1 MAISNALQNAT
12 SGLQAAQAALNA
24 ISDNIANVNTPGYTR
39 KTIVQQQAVVGG
51 SGQGVDVTGVQR
63 VTNQYLQSASL
74 TAGSDSS
81 RYGVYSQFMDNAQ
94 GLFGDPTSSDAFFNL
109 SSTISADFASAAN
122 DPTSS
127 LLQGQA
133 LNSVSNFLGNASRI
147 NTQISALGASVDSQ
161 TTSDVSQ
168 VNTLLG
174 QISSLNSDIARA
186 SVSGGDV
193 TGSQNQEQQLVT
205 QLSSLMNINVTQ
217 TPQGGV
223 NIRSTE
229 GIALVGDSGASTLTY
244 NVSGTTPG
252 YITAMT
258 PGAPSGAQPIT
269 INSGEIKGLLDLRN
283 TALPGLSNQ
292 LGEYV
297 SRTAQSLNAASNA
310 STASPPPA
318 SLTGRNTGLDITTA
332 ASNFTGQATVA
343 ITNAAGV
350 VQQSVAI
357 DFGTGNGNGT
367 MTVGGVAT
375 SFTPATFLSTLN
387 SSLGTSGSATFSNGA
402 LTIAATGSNGVAINE
417 GTSQKAGQGFSQFF
431 GLNDLI
437 TSTGISTYD
446 TGMTTAD
453 ANGFTPGGTISLE
466 VSGSDGQPLRQVTV
480 TVPPASSPTMGDLI
494 NALNN
499 NTTGVGLYGAFGL
512 DTQGDLTF
520 TGNAPQNAQVSV
532 VQDTTAR
539 GVGGPSISAL
549 FGLGSGPRSAR
560 AGTYQVNP
568 VLTNNPSQIP
578 FSSLNLSVAAGQSAV
593 APGDGSGALALSQAG
608 STAIQFKA
616 AGDLGN
622 VSMTTDAYGAAFSGS
637 IGTDA
642 ATADSLSTSAT
653 AVQSEANS
661 KLQSVEG
668 VNIDEELVNLT
679 TYQQAYSANARMIQA
694 TKDVFDALITILQ

>member
-39 KTIVQQQAVVGG
+39 KTITQQQAVVGG

-81 RYGVYSQFMDNAQ
+81 RYSVYSQFMDNAQ

-133 LNSVSNFLGNASRI
+133 LSAVGNFLSNASRI
-147 NTQISALGASVDSQ
+147 NTQISTLSTSVDSQ
-161 TTSDVSQ
+161 ATSDVSQ

-174 QISSLNSDIARA
+174 QISSLNSEIARG
-186 SVSGGDV
+186 SVNGGDV

-244 NVSGTTPG
+244 NSSATTPG
-252 YITAMT
+252 YISAMT
-258 PGAPSGAQPIT
+258 PGASSGAQPIT

-332 ASNFTGQATVA
+332 ASNFTGQSTVA

-357 DFGTGNGNGT
+357 DFSAGT
-367 MTVGGVAT
+367 MTVGGVST

-387 SSLGTSGSATFSNGA
+387 SSLGTFGSATFSNGA

-431 GLNDLI
+431 GMNDVV

-446 TGMTTAD
+446 TGMTASD
-453 ANGFTPGGTISLE
+453 ANGFIPGGTISLQI
-466 VSGSDGQPLRQVTV
+466 SGSDGKPLRQVTV
-480 TVPPASSPTMGDLI
+480 TVPPASNPTMGDLL

-499 NTTGVGLYGAFGL
+499 NSTGVGLYGAFSL
-512 DTQGDLTF
+512 DAQGDLTF

-532 VQDTTAR
+532 VQDTTQR

-549 FGLGSGPRSAR
+549 FGLGTGPRSAR

-608 STAIQFKA
+608 SNTLQFKA

-622 VSMTTDAYGAAFSGS
+622 VSMTADAYGAAFSGS

-694 TKDVFDALITILQ
+694 TKDVFDALLTIVQ